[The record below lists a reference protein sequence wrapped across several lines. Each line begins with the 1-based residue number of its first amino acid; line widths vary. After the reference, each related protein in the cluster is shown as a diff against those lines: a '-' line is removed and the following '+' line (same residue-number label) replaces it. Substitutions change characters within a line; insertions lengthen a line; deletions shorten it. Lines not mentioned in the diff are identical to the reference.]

1 MKIHPLVPCL
11 LGVTLALSSCRK
23 DNGPVE
29 AETPPVIAPE
39 LKVNQLSETPSALL
53 KAWADSDVNWQQWDP
68 SVLERATDARRL
80 VFAVIGS
87 VRYPGTFETLDAIES
102 RPDIVRRLNE
112 EFVPVLADLDI
123 SRETSLLASALS
135 AETGQP
141 VNFPFVLLLSPNG
154 DPVSW
159 QPLAYQNDEMI
170 QNFFDNSVEVISRL
184 WNESADYVLDD
195 SATKNGFRREG
206 MPEADPAVED
216 AGERLD
222 LYRTA
227 IRRLTSFYEVDLS
240 SMSGSGGLFPVGT
253 LECLGDAAV
262 HPKLDPEL
270 RQKALV
276 SLSGILNQLQSSA
289 MIDPLDGGIYSA
301 RRGPS
306 WDFPVFVRD
315 CTTQARAARAL
326 SLLHLEVDRPDALEI
341 ALAAIRFAEAQFLTP
356 KGLFAIATRPGDSP
370 QEEWLWTIESVKA
383 ALDNDE
389 FQVWKAISEL
399 DRLGN
404 LPIEVDP
411 DREFFRLNSLGLRR
425 PVAEVAEE
433 TGLSANKVRTLLES
447 GRKKLLKVREERF
460 PVASGDPTPSATASF
475 RMVSAYAA
483 LYTATGDPQWQDK
496 AIALGKNCR
505 KAFGA
510 ARFLNERPG
519 ENPGKMS
526 DARASTYAIACQ
538 ASLDLGAVTLED
550 EWNLWGQDLI
560 TLMAENFISD
570 DGRLVETRPES
581 RVIDL
586 AYSDR
591 LMVFEESTAGMT
603 RLNLSRL
610 DALGFQIPPA
620 LHPWTVSLPKIEQ
633 FPIVHTDTLAAL
645 GHQAVR
651 TRVAVQT
658 GAPASLVE
666 AVTTLPLERFERR
679 MARQPGNGAQISPV
693 EGESRVVAEPAE
705 IRALAKP
712 ATMN

>member
-1 MKIHPLVPCL
+1 M
-11 LGVTLALSSCRK
+11 
-23 DNGPVE
+23 
-29 AETPPVIAPE
+29 IAPE
-39 LKVNQLSETPSALL
+39 LKLNQLAETPSALL
-53 KAWADSDVNWQQWDP
+53 KSWSRSEVNWQQWDP

-123 SRETSLLASALS
+123 SRETSLVASALS

-184 WNESADYVLDD
+184 WHESPDYVLDD
-195 SATKNGFRREG
+195 SATKNGFRRDG
-206 MPEADPAVED
+206 MPEPDPVVED
-216 AGERLD
+216 PEERLD
-222 LYRTA
+222 LYRKA
-227 IRRLTSFYEVDLS
+227 IRRLTSFYEEDLS

-253 LECLGDAAV
+253 LECLGDAAI
-262 HPKLDPEL
+262 HPELDPEF
-270 RQKALV
+270 RQRALQ
-276 SLSGILNQLQSSA
+276 SLTGIFSELQSSA

-306 WDFPVFVRD
+306 WNFPVFVRD
-315 CTTQARAARAL
+315 CTTQARAARSL
-326 SLLHLEVDRPDALEI
+326 SLLHLEVDRPDALEA
-341 ALAAIRFAEAQFLTP
+341 ALGAIRFAETNFLTP
-356 KGLFAIATRPGDSP
+356 EGLFAIATRPGDSP

-383 ALDNDE
+383 ALDADE
-389 FQVWKAISEL
+389 FQVWKGISEL

-425 PVAEVAEE
+425 PVTEVAEE
-433 TGLSANKVRTLLES
+433 TKLSPNKVRTSLES
-447 GRKKLLKVREERF
+447 GRKKLLKVREDRF
-460 PVASGDPTPSATASF
+460 PVASADPTPSATASF
-475 RMVSAYAA
+475 RMISAYAA
-483 LYTATGDPQWQDK
+483 LYTATGSPEWRDK
-496 AIALGKNCR
+496 ANDLGKACR

-510 ARFLNERPG
+510 VRFLNERPG
-519 ENPGKMS
+519 ENPEKMS

-538 ASLDLGAVTLED
+538 AALDLAAVTLED
-550 EWNLWGQDLI
+550 EWNLWAQDLI
-560 TLMAENFISD
+560 TLMAENFITE

-581 RVIDL
+581 RVIGL

-610 DALGFQIPPA
+610 DALGFQTPPP

-633 FPIVHTDTLAAL
+633 FPIVHTDTLGAL
-645 GHQAVR
+645 GHQSVR
-651 TRVAVQT
+651 TRVAVQS
-658 GAPASLVE
+658 GASSALID
-666 AVTTLPLERFERR
+666 AVAGLPLERFERR
-679 MARQPGNGAQISPV
+679 MARQPGNGVQISPV
-693 EGESRVVAEPAE
+693 EGESRVLTEAAE

-712 ATMN
+712 ASMN